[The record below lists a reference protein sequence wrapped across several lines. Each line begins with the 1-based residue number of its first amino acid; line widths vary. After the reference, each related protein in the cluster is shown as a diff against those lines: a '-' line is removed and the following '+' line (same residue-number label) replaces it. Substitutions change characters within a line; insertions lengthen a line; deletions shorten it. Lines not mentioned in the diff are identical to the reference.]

1 MSGKK
6 STMVVIVG
14 TIHLGGKQFHSYT
27 KALRQIITEVSPD
40 VICGEVSPEQLSGK
54 KTLNSK
60 PEYQEV
66 IMPWSRQN
74 GIEVIPLEPGDSHP
88 IRRNFAEKEKER
100 WNRVKSGEFGSHL
113 ADYHDKL
120 WDRISRNMEETL
132 SNPCGFEN
140 LQRREFDLYFSDLSY
155 FYDEFFLPEFAALQK
170 QWDKYFLSR
179 IYRAIKDNANSKI
192 LVTIGLRHKNWLWQR
207 LESRDN
213 IVLYNLQSFSDRKRK
228 K

>member
-1 MSGKK
+1 
-6 STMVVIVG
+6 
-14 TIHLGGKQFHSYT
+14 
-27 KALRQIITEVSPD
+27 
-40 VICGEVSPEQLSGK
+40 
-54 KTLNSK
+54 
-60 PEYQEV
+60 
-66 IMPWSRQN
+66 
-74 GIEVIPLEPGDSHP
+74 
-88 IRRNFAEKEKER
+88 
-100 WNRVKSGEFGSHL
+100 
-113 ADYHDKL
+113 
-120 WDRISRNMEETL
+120 MEETL

-155 FYDEFFLPEFAALQK
+155 FYDEFFLPEFATLQK

-179 IYRAIKDNANSKI
+179 IYRAINDNANSKI